1 MNIGQAAKASGVSA
15 KMIRYYEQTGLI
27 PKADRRESG
36 YRDYSDTDVH
46 MLRFV
51 RRSRDLGFSVAEIQE
66 LLDLWRDE
74 GRASAEVKRLAQNHI
89 DDLHKRI
96 AALQEMTRT
105 LSKLVCACHGDDR
118 PNCPILEGLSSDS
131 DDEDLSI
138 QPRRGAVAG

>member
-96 AALQEMTRT
+96 AALQEMTNT

>member
-1 MNIGQAAKASGVSA
+1 MNIGEAARASGVSA

-27 PKADRRESG
+27 PPADRKESG

-89 DDLHKRI
+89 GDAILL
-96 AALQEMTRT
+96 AARTRPKFIGGDRAHYDET
-105 LSKLVCACHGDDR
+105 LK
-118 PNCPILEGLSSDS
+118 EGYP
-131 DDEDLSI
+131 EF
-138 QPRRGAVAG
+138 

>member
-96 AALQEMTRT
+96 AALQEMTNT

-118 PNCPILEGLSSDS
+118 PNCPILEGLSTDS

>member
-1 MNIGQAAKASGVSA
+1 
-15 KMIRYYEQTGLI
+15 
-27 PKADRRESG
+27 
-36 YRDYSDTDVH
+36 
-46 MLRFV
+46 
-51 RRSRDLGFSVAEIQE
+51 

-96 AALQEMTRT
+96 AALQEMTNT

-118 PNCPILEGLSSDS
+118 PNCPILEGLSGDS